1 MSSTLKIGV
10 VGGGLVGAATAL
22 GLARKGFAV
31 TLIDRAEPRIE
42 RSRLGADIR
51 NVALNPRSRM
61 LLEDLDVWPDE
72 YAVPYRK
79 MHVWEERGSASLEFC
94 AWEVGRTEL
103 GWLVEMSPL
112 LRGMWDALADTVALK
127 FAVVQGISKAA
138 HGVSLG
144 LEGEQALNFDF
155 LIASDGS
162 QSRVRQGMGFKLS
175 EHPLDQLALATVVRL
190 NGAHESTA
198 WQRFLADGP
207 LALLPSIRPD
217 LVSIVWSGPRGK
229 TQARLELSDE
239 AFCAEITRLSESR
252 LGTVV
257 AVDKRVA
264 FPLTQQYAP
273 QPFRD
278 HVLLIGD
285 AAHVVHPLAGLGVNL
300 GFEDVGAVLAIAG
313 RGANLSRSSTWRS
326 FVRSR
331 TLRARSMIR
340 LLGGLNAL
348 YGTKDPGVG
357 WLRNVG
363 MRWVNR
369 ADLLK
374 HQIMREA
381 MGIGQL

>member
-1 MSSTLKIGV
+1 MSRALNIGV

-31 TLIDRAEPRIE
+31 TLIDRAEPRVE

-61 LLEDLDVWPDE
+61 LLEDLDVWPDQS
-72 YAVPYRK
+72 AVPYRK

-112 LRGMWDALADTVALK
+112 LCGIWDALADTVALN
-127 FAVVQGISKAA
+127 FSVVEGISKSA
-138 HGVSLG
+138 HGVTLG
-144 LEGEQALNFDF
+144 LEGGQALDFDF
-155 LIASDGS
+155 LIASDGG
-162 QSRVRQGMGFKLS
+162 QSRVRQDMGFKLS
-175 EHPLDQLALATVVRL
+175 ERPVDQLALATVVRL
-190 NGAHESTA
+190 NGTHESTA
-198 WQRFLADGP
+198 WQRFLVDGP
-207 LALLPSIRPD
+207 LALLPSTRPD
-217 LVSIVWSGPRGK
+217 LASIVWSGPRTK
-229 TQARLELSDE
+229 THARLQLSDE
-239 AFCAEITRLSESR
+239 DFCAEITRLSESR
-252 LGTVV
+252 LGEVV
-257 AVDKRVA
+257 AVDRRVA

-278 HVLLIGD
+278 NVLLIGD

-313 RGANLSRSSTWRS
+313 SGANLSRPSTWRS
-326 FVRSR
+326 FVRAR

-340 LLGGLNAL
+340 LLGSLNAL
-348 YGTKDPGVG
+348 YGAKDPGVG
-357 WLRNVG
+357 LLRNLG

-369 ADLLK
+369 AGPLK

-381 MGIGQL
+381 MGIGHL